1 MILKK
6 RLSQGISFTDFLI
19 QSLPS
24 MYQRVIKFDVVVGD
38 LESPFSSC
46 ILEKKFSC
54 SLNYFEK
61 PKKKY
66 VKRLLSHLS
75 LIDTVNR

>member
-6 RLSQGISFTDFLI
+6 RLSHGISFTDFLI

-38 LESPFSSC
+38 LKSPFSSY

-54 SLNYFEK
+54 PLNYFEK
-61 PKKKY
+61 PKKEIGKKATLTF
-66 VKRLLSHLS
+66 V
-75 LIDTVNR
+75 IN